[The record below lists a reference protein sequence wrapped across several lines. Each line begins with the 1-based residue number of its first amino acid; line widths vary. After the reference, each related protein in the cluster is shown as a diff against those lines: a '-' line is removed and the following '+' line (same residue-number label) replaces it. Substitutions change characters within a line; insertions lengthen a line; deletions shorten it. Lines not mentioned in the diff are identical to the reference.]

1 MTDDYT
7 PPTKKSFSLSA
18 IALWGERL
26 ATAPAAN
33 WENFFSGEAV
43 RDGRELYRNSKIA
56 EIVLEPDGGAVV
68 FRVPAPPA
76 PFGNDAT
83 EADDGT
89 ALRCAEGDD
98 ARVTATA
105 HAHADGTADASER
118 AHGFGAHGNGFG
130 AHGNAHGNGNGAAAH
145 AQHHLIASGRLV
157 SNGNAEK
164 VPFLQIIFN
173 FDDDGVPRWRNSSSA
188 PRAEIAPFAVAALYV
203 IEEFV
208 AAEFP
213 KIPLSAGTHEPSARR
228 SSDDFSRREAGN
240 FSKNAF
246 ASGNGAAHGANGN
259 GDGGAHGIPSVVG
272 ASGNGAVHGS
282 GAERE
287 DRILCVRFASAE
299 NEISFT
305 AFWKMPPA
313 ALVSTEKFEPA
324 LGETS
329 TAAALTLHE
338 REQLL
343 RLVTAARK
351 ADFAFDAARCAYVLT
366 GTVHAVR
373 FVNEFFPLWQKRFE
387 IDESARV
394 LSAFSRSA
402 REIDAH
408 LQLSSESRHAFGLR
422 WIFSLDGNAFS
433 EAEIRAV
440 LRHRGEAVFLPG
452 RGIVRLRNATRA
464 VANDWPDV
472 AEHGLPIYTLL
483 SLFRGNEAEKILVPD
498 AKLRAWRKNFL
509 KEPEP
514 PADLP
519 SFLRPYQARGV
530 AWIHQMFRR
539 GAHPLLADEMGLG
552 KTVQTLALLDLEA
565 GTSRNPALIV
575 CPASVI
581 PVWKNE
587 IRRFFPKIPVR
598 VLGVDGDFFR
608 RKASS
613 RERAVGETAGTR
625 PPIWLASY
633 GMLRANAE
641 ILPKKKFSCA
651 VLDEAQFIKN
661 PQAKATQACLKI
673 VAERRLA
680 LTGTPIEN
688 RPVDLWS
695 VFRFLMPG
703 LLGRRATL
711 ETEIAEARDETL
723 EKLKTQIAP
732 FILRRTKQDVAR
744 ELPKKVQSVLLCP
757 LTPKQKEIYERLV
770 SDGLK
775 SLAAGPTPLRTDR
788 ILAQNATH
796 LLTLLMRLRQAACD
810 PALLPG
816 NAALPVDFSGKISVL
831 LDRLEEIVDN
841 GKKVVVFSQFVT
853 LLERVRAALAE
864 RFSGT
869 PIFTLTG
876 KTQDRDA
883 PVKNF
888 QTASGAAI
896 FLVSLRAGG
905 TGLTLSRAEY
915 VFLLDPWWNPAVE
928 EQAIDRVH
936 RIGQTRRVFVY
947 RMVAAGTIEERIE
960 QLKQSKR
967 AMFDTL
973 VGALPDMSDW
983 ASHYPSLESLIALSE

>member
-1 MTDDYT
+1 MAEIYT
-7 PPTKKSFSLSA
+7 PPTRKSFSLSA

-26 ATAPAAN
+26 ATAPAAD
-33 WENFFSGEAV
+33 WEHFFSDKAV
-43 RDGRELYRNSKIA
+43 HDGRRLYHSMKIA
-56 EIVLEPDGGAVV
+56 EIVLETDGAAVV
-68 FRVPAPPA
+68 FRVPAPTLESDFSALAEALGASNMRPA
-76 PFGNDAT
+76 
-83 EADDGT
+83 
-89 ALRCAEGDD
+89 
-98 ARVTATA
+98 
-105 HAHADGTADASER
+105 
-118 AHGFGAHGNGFG
+118 
-130 AHGNAHGNGNGAAAH
+130 
-145 AQHHLIASGRLV
+145 
-157 SNGNAEK
+157 
-164 VPFLQIIFN
+164 FLQIIFN
-173 FDDDGVPRWRNSSSA
+173 FDESGVPHWRNSSSA
-188 PRAEIAPFAVAALYV
+188 PREEVAPFAVAALYV

-208 AAEFP
+208 GNEFP
-213 KIPLSAGTHEPSARR
+213 KLPLSAGAPTAAGTHGNSDKKSAGADTK
-228 SSDDFSRREAGN
+228 SAVPAAEAT
-240 FSKNAF
+240 
-246 ASGNGAAHGANGN
+246 
-259 GDGGAHGIPSVVG
+259 D
-272 ASGNGAVHGS
+272 AVP
-282 GAERE
+282 ARA
-287 DRILCVRFASAE
+287 DRPLCVRFASAE
-299 NEISFT
+299 NELSFT
-305 AFWKMPPA
+305 ALWKNGEDAEA
-313 ALVSTEKFEPA
+313 ALGDSEQKTPPSA
-324 LGETS
+324 R
-329 TAAALTLHE
+329 E

-351 ADFAFDAARCAYVLT
+351 ADFEFDPARRAYVLA

-373 FVNEFFPLWQKRFE
+373 FATELFPLWQKRFE
-387 IDESARV
+387 IENSAV
-394 LSAFSRSA
+394 VAAFACGS
-402 REIDAH
+402 REIDAS
-408 LQLSSESRHAFGLR
+408 LLLNAESHHAFGLK
-422 WIFSLDGNAFS
+422 WVFSLDGRAFS
-433 EAEIRAV
+433 ENEIRAV
-440 LRHRGEAVFLPG
+440 LRHRGESVFLPG
-452 RGIVRLRNATRA
+452 RGIVRLRAGTRA
-464 VANDWPDV
+464 IADDWPD
-472 AEHGLPIYTLL
+472 AATHGLPIYTLL
-483 SLFRGNEAEKILVPD
+483 SLFRGNETEKVLVPD

-519 SFLRPYQARGV
+519 AFLRPYQARGV
-530 AWIHQMFRR
+530 AWIRQMFLR

-552 KTVQTLALLDLEA
+552 KTLQTLALLALDADE
-565 GTSRNPALIV
+565 RRPALIV

-587 IRRFFPKIPVR
+587 IRQYFPQFRVK

-608 RKASS
+608 RKTSVRDRNTGGSGA
-613 RERAVGETAGTR
+613 GAGTL
-625 PPIWLASY
+625 IWLASY

-703 LLGRRATL
+703 LLGRRTTL
-711 ETEIAEARDETL
+711 ETEIAEAHDETL

-757 LTPKQKEIYERLV
+757 LTPQQREIYSRLVREGLNALGAGTASAGTAVRTERL
-770 SDGLK
+770 
-775 SLAAGPTPLRTDR
+775 
-788 ILAQNATH
+788 LAQNATH

-816 NAALPVDFSGKISVL
+816 NSALPVDFSGKISVL
-831 LDRLEEIVDN
+831 LERLDEIVDN
-841 GKKVVVFSQFVT
+841 GGKVVVFSQFVS
-853 LLERVRAALAE
+853 LLERVRSALDR
-864 RFSGT
+864 RFAGT

-876 KTQDRDA
+876 KTLDRDA

-888 QTASGAAI
+888 QSASGAAI

-960 QLKQSKR
+960 RLKQSKR